1 MTWHLAPLAAYD
13 CETTGANPETARI
26 VTATTVRICGAQI
39 EPREWLVDPGIEIPD
54 GAAAIHGITTD
65 IARAKGVDPA
75 EACAEI
81 TDELYQA
88 WDRDEPVIIM
98 NAPYDLTVL
107 DREMRRHNGLGINVL
122 GVVIDPM
129 CIDRALDPY
138 RKGKRTLTDLC
149 ATYSVKI
156 DGAHDATADALAAAR
171 VAWRLAQKYPEHL
184 SRIEDLNDLQTGW
197 RDAWSANFIDY
208 LRKQGKPADDV
219 DGHWPIRPY
228 AEAAS

>member
-1 MTWHLAPLAAYD
+1 MSWHQSCMVSFDL
-13 CETTGANPETARI
+13 ETTSPLPEEARI
-26 VTATTVRICGAQI
+26 VTATVVRICGAQV
-39 EPREWLVDPGIEIPD
+39 ESREWLVDPGIEIPE
-54 GAAAIHGITTD
+54 GASAIHGISTEV
-65 IARAKGVDPA
+65 ARARGVDPA

-107 DREMRRHNGLGINVL
+107 DREMRRYNHVGIEVL

-138 RKGKRTLTDLC
+138 RRGKRTLTDLC
-149 ATYSVKI
+149 KTYGVKI
-156 DGAHDATADALAAAR
+156 EGAHDATADALAAAR
-171 VAWRLAQKYPEHL
+171 VAWRLAQKWPEYL
-184 SRIEDLNDLQTGW
+184 AVTADLNDLQAKW
-197 RDAWSANFIDY
+197 RHDWSIGFIDY

-228 AEAAS
+228 VEVAS